1 MERLSGF
8 LRQFDHVEHGEAGL
22 DFACVWKG
30 DIVNSD
36 DGTPH
41 PGNER
46 DSLETGSGDSSSA
59 GSWLAALSVK
69 RRYRYVDLFDER
81 EKREAIAHLVLGGS
95 FLDVVEKANR
105 RLAGFD
111 PEEQAL
117 YREEIEREMYF
128 RRAFDSI
135 AERAPEQR
143 ELIDMICEGVLES
156 GISVSQF
163 EANSDV
169 IISSLGEMMKRHMV
183 DGQNEEGQED
193 EC

>member
-1 MERLSGF
+1 MG
-8 LRQFDHVEHGEAGL
+8 VGL
-22 DFACVWKG
+22 DLACVLKG
-30 DIVNSD
+30 NIVNSD
-36 DGTPH
+36 DGKAES
-41 PGNER
+41 GSER
-46 DSLETGSGDSSSA
+46 DSPETGPGDSSSA
-59 GSWLAALSVK
+59 DSLLAALSAK
-69 RRYRYVDLFDER
+69 RRYRYVDLFDEH
-81 EKREAIAHLVLGGS
+81 EWDQALAHMVLGGS

-183 DGQNEEGQED
+183 DGQDEEGQED
-193 EC
+193 ER